1 MVFSTPSPLSQAQR
15 PAIVPSPDSA
25 PDIMLARGRT
35 HEACGPA
42 RHSFAMWLAQA
53 VQRGGPHQADIG
65 QQPPPLG
72 HGPVLW
78 IGLRAPT
85 LALNASGMAP
95 WVQPGAF
102 VFVQAEKPDLA
113 LWAMEEGLR
122 SGAVP
127 LVVADLPSPPGLP
140 PVRRLHLAA
149 EAAGTAPLGL
159 LLCPDIG
166 GAAGIETRWHM
177 APAHEG
183 STAPR
188 WRLERLRA
196 RALPPKAWV
205 MQGMGA
211 PAQLQPVSDHTA
223 IGARPT

>member
-1 MVFSTPSPLSQAQR
+1 
-15 PAIVPSPDSA
+15 
-25 PDIMLARGRT
+25 
-35 HEACGPA
+35 
-42 RHSFAMWLAQA
+42 
-53 VQRGGPHQADIG
+53 
-65 QQPPPLG
+65 
-72 HGPVLW
+72 
-78 IGLRAPT
+78 
-85 LALNASGMAP
+85 
-95 WVQPGAF
+95 
-102 VFVQAEKPDLA
+102 
-113 LWAMEEGLR
+113 
-122 SGAVP
+122 
-127 LVVADLPSPPGLP
+127 LVVADLPSPPGLT

-211 PAQLQPVSDHTA
+211 PAQLQPVPDHTA